1 MLCIHPAVRVPCGLW
16 CRPWAL
22 PAAVLMVL
30 SLAACSPALNWRE
43 VRAATA
49 PLVLMLPCKPDQ
61 GSRSVPFAG
70 RDTMLQMLGC
80 DAAGMTFA
88 VAHAEIAPAADAQA
102 VLAQWKQITLT
113 HVRAEGAQE
122 SAARVSGATSAAAA
136 LPALRVR
143 ARGRAPDGA
152 ALHTEALYFVQGR
165 RVVQA
170 VLYAKADSHEAREA
184 ADTFF
189 AGLKVTAP

>member
-1 MLCIHPAVRVPCGLW
+1 MAVS
-16 CRPWAL
+16 
-22 PAAVLMVL
+22 MVL
-30 SLAACSPALNWRE
+30 SLVGCSPALNWRE

-49 PLVLMLPCKPDQ
+49 PLVVMLPCKPDQ

-70 RDTMLQMLGC
+70 RDTVLQMLGC

-88 VAHAEIAPAADAQA
+88 VAHAEIAPEADAQA
-102 VLAQWKQITLT
+102 VLSQWKQITLT

-122 SAARVSGATSAAAA
+122 SADRVSGATPAAA

-152 ALHTEALYFVQGR
+152 VLHTEALYFVQGR

-170 VLYAKADSHEAREA
+170 VLYAKADSREAREA

-189 AGLKVTAP
+189 SGLKVTAP